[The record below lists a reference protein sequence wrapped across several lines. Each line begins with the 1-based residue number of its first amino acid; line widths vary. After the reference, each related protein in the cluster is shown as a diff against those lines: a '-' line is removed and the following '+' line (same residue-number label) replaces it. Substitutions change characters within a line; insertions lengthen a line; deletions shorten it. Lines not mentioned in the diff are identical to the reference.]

1 MFFQPLSFLVIN
13 QPFSLVTSAF
23 QCCTFCP
30 LTFLHCSGCSPPH
43 IDGRVHLVQLR
54 SLLVPEKAI
63 QAIAFLQVITHHYDG
78 DVPAIAAESI
88 VAGFICPSTKNT
100 GCCAIFSY
108 KSAQTGEQAGDT
120 AQGIVLILPPVEQV
134 RASRRPVLVLR
145 RMPVV

>member
-1 MFFQPLSFLVIN
+1 MSIDVSCIVQVVPS
-13 QPFSLVTSAF
+13 
-23 QCCTFCP
+23 
-30 LTFLHCSGCSPPH
+30 H

-54 SLLVPEKAI
+54 SSRYLKAI

-120 AQGIVLILPPVEQV
+120 AQGIVFDILPSGGAGQGLQTTGTRVTTDAGGITLPKG
-134 RASRRPVLVLR
+134 RAVKTLQISFPD
-145 RMPVV
+145 